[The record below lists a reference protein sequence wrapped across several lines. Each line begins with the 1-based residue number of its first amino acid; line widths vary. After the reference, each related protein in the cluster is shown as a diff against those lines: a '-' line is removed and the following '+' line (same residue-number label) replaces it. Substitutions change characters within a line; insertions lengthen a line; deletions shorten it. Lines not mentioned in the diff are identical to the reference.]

1 MKGYWKTMRWSVLSL
16 VSMLVVGWSIF
27 FAPGH
32 RRAFGNWNDSFSV
45 LMGIAVVV
53 ALVTNTVA
61 LCLMGKRGSL

>member
-1 MKGYWKTMRWSVLSL
+1 MKSNLKMMRWTVLSL

-32 RRAFGNWNDSFSV
+32 RHAFGNWNDSFSV

-53 ALVTNTVA
+53 ALVANTVA